1 MANMSVSERL
11 ALMRQNEQAN
21 IDAQVDAVPG
31 FFSFMKPLVRKD
43 LNAAQA
49 QRDAERDNY
58 ALQQYTDAQAAGLDF
73 GQIPNIMDALQ
84 VSPNVAAN
92 LAENPD
98 VPLMPSAQGRRDIAV
113 QQAQRQLEQTEQQ
126 RQLEIIQAQQQ
137 VEQNRQSLMRNG
149 FTPEQLG
156 KVDLGIRTSMR
167 ALGSLEE
174 LNSMMTLDENLL
186 KGGAAAM
193 TGYIQKSLMPTVM
206 ELINTGVINSPAE
219 LERVE
224 SFIPNLTGAD
234 GLITLGSTNK
244 AKIKEFAR
252 WISGKVSDTA
262 DAYQLNLNAYGNS
275 FQPRSAE
282 ELKEAIASYSSEP
295 SESALQSKAQ
305 EGYTPIETSVGDTL
319 KRAIFPRGAPD
330 LPDISLP
337 SRSRF

>member
-126 RQLEIIQAQQQ
+126 RQLEI
-137 VEQNRQSLMRNG
+137 
-149 FTPEQLG
+149 
-156 KVDLGIRTSMR
+156 
-167 ALGSLEE
+167 
-174 LNSMMTLDENLL
+174 
-186 KGGAAAM
+186 
-193 TGYIQKSLMPTVM
+193 
-206 ELINTGVINSPAE
+206 
-219 LERVE
+219 
-224 SFIPNLTGAD
+224 
-234 GLITLGSTNK
+234 
-244 AKIKEFAR
+244 
-252 WISGKVSDTA
+252 
-262 DAYQLNLNAYGNS
+262 
-275 FQPRSAE
+275 
-282 ELKEAIASYSSEP
+282 
-295 SESALQSKAQ
+295 
-305 EGYTPIETSVGDTL
+305 
-319 KRAIFPRGAPD
+319 
-330 LPDISLP
+330 
-337 SRSRF
+337 